1 MKIGNIGF
9 FGLIISVICIF
20 SSCEEEIDISPSL
33 VTEDV
38 LYISGE
44 RVRLLARIIT
54 TENINASDHGF
65 YIADNEAFSS
75 PIIVSLGE
83 RERPGRFIGE
93 TGELNI
99 EKTYYG
105 KSFIELNG
113 SIQFG
118 NTIALQT
125 LSPEAF
131 EFSPNNG
138 TGGLIINVLGNN
150 FTADTKVF
158 FGDVQGEILDISF
171 ESRIRVRVPPIS
183 ERAVVAV
190 KVVSQKKEM
199 HLIAPFE
206 YTVGKYTKLSNFPEA
221 FRLLDNVYFQHGNQF
236 FVGLGSDR
244 GLNLNQ
250 NIWKYSPLA
259 AAWENTGFPGRPLMM
274 SFSSEHFFGGGAYVL
289 GRAPYL
295 AARDF
300 WQLTDGI
307 YKKLPDL
314 PFDRINSVAFEIGDY
329 LYVVGGD
336 VGFPFEGHRY
346 EKSTGLWARIQNAP
360 FSINTSIINFNFQ
373 NKQYFINPENREL
386 VGFDASSGFW
396 DIVGTF
402 PGEFGTG
409 AGFGVAIGDRVY
421 VGMTNRSVEVWELN
435 MTNFNWV
442 RKNDFSGSPIARNAG
457 VFTDNGLIYILRSP
471 EIQLSTPMEL
481 WSFDPNGF

>member
-9 FGLIISVICIF
+9 FALFMSVICVF
-20 SSCEEEIDISPSL
+20 SSCEEEIDVFPSL
-33 VTEDV
+33 VTEDI
-38 LYISGE
+38 LYVSGE

-65 YIADNEAFSS
+65 YIADNEAFSN

-99 EKTYYG
+99 EKSYYG
-105 KSFIELNG
+105 KSFIALNG
-113 SIQFG
+113 SLQFG

-131 EFSPNNG
+131 QFSPNNG
-138 TGGLIINVLGNN
+138 TGGVIVNVFGKN
-150 FTADTKVF
+150 FTADSKVF
-158 FGDVQGEILDISF
+158 FGDVLAEILDISF
-171 ESRIRVRVPPIS
+171 ESRITVRVPPIAS
-183 ERAVVAV
+183 QAVVAV
-190 KVVSQKKEM
+190 KVVSQGKEM
-199 HLIAPFE
+199 LMIAPFE

-221 FRLLDNVYFQHGNQF
+221 LRLLDNIYFQEGNQF

-250 NIWKYSPLA
+250 NIWKYSPMT

-274 SFSSEHFFGGGAYVL
+274 SFSSGQFFGGGAYVL

-300 WQLTDGI
+300 WHVTNGI
-307 YKKLPDL
+307 YTKLPDL

-336 VGFPFEGHRY
+336 VGFPFEAHRY
-346 EKSTGLWARIQNAP
+346 QKSTGLWARIQNAP
-360 FSINTSIINFNFQ
+360 FSINSSIINFNFK
-373 NKQYFINPENREL
+373 NKQYFINPKNREL
-386 VGFDASSGFW
+386 VAFDALSGFW
-396 DIVGTF
+396 DVLGSY
-402 PGEFGTG
+402 PGEFGAG
-409 AGFGVAIGDRVY
+409 AGFGVSIGDRVY
-421 VGMTNRSVEVWELN
+421 VGMTNRSLEMWELN
-435 MTNFNWV
+435 MTNLNWV
-442 RKNDFSGSPIARNAG
+442 KKNNFLGSPIAINAG
-457 VFTDNGLIYILRSP
+457 VFVENGLIYILRSP